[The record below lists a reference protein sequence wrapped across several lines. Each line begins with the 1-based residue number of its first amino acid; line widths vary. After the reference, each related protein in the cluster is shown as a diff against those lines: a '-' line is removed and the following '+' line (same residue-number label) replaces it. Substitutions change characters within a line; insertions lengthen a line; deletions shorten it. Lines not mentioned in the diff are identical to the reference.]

1 MASIHREIV
10 IGVGAAQAWAALR
23 DVGAL
28 HVRLVKGFVTDCR
41 LEREADGDV
50 RIVTFANGA
59 VARER
64 IVSVDDDTRRVAWS
78 AAGGRL
84 SHHNASAQVIDAGG
98 GRSRVLWVC
107 DLLPD
112 AMAPA
117 IAGMIEH
124 GLRAMKATLEAQP
137 APGASADDVAR

>member
-1 MASIHREIV
+1 MASIHREIM
-10 IGVGAAQAWAALR
+10 IGVDASQVWAALR

-28 HVRLVKGFVTDCR
+28 HTRLVKGFVTDCR
-41 LEREADGDV
+41 LERGVDGEA
-50 RIVTFANGA
+50 RFVTFANGV
-59 VARER
+59 VAREQ
-64 IVSVDDDTRRVAWS
+64 IVSVDDDTRRVVWS

-84 SHHNASAQVIDAGG
+84 SHHNASAQVVDDSG

-117 IAGMIEH
+117 IAGMIEQ
-124 GLRAMKATLEAQP
+124 GLQAMKATLEQAQP
-137 APGASADDVAR
+137 APAQRD